1 MPAPDPSPSTPTLRR
16 HRGAA
21 TLLILGLVLGLV
33 PTGCHEQS
41 RAGEPP
47 PAPPPPPVTVA
58 KPVVKEIQEADEFT
72 GRFDAVASVDIRA
85 RVGGTLEEVHFKDGA
100 EVKEGTPLFVIDR
113 RPYQAAYDAAVA
125 AVASIQTRL
134 DFAKLE
140 LERADQ
146 LSRTGAAA
154 GRTLDQ
160 ARQQFLQAQADIVGA
175 RAAVETARLNLDFTE
190 IRAPIS
196 GRIGR
201 KLVTEGNLIDANTT
215 LLTTIVAL
223 DPIHFYFDIDEKSF
237 LSQTRAAGDA
247 IRLAAIPLDTE
258 IAVALADEAEP
269 AHRGRLDFVD
279 NRLDQA
285 TGTLRGR
292 AVLDNRDRL
301 LMPGLFG
308 RIRIPHPGHARTV
321 LVPDEA
327 IAADLDRRTV
337 ITVAADGTVAPRVV
351 VPGPRIDGY
360 RVIRQGLTG
369 DELIV
374 IKGLQR
380 ARPGG
385 KVTPQVTTLPPSR

>member
-1 MPAPDPSPSTPTLRR
+1 MPASVPASLSSPL
-16 HRGAA
+16 A
-21 TLLILGLVLGLV
+21 LGLVAIVALLGLG
-33 PTGCHEQS
+33 GCHDQPQQTGGS
-41 RAGEPP
+41 PS
-47 PAPPPPPVTVA
+47 APPPPPVTVA
-58 KPVVKEIQEADEFT
+58 KPVAKIVQEFDEFT

-85 RVGGTLEEVHFKDGA
+85 RVGGSLDQVHFKDGA
-100 EVKEGTPLFVIDR
+100 EVKEGDLLFVIDQ
-113 RPYQAAYDAAVA
+113 RPFRATLDAAVA

-175 RAAVETARLNLDFTE
+175 KAAVETAKLNLGFTE

-215 LLTTIVAL
+215 LLTSIVAL
-223 DPIHFYFDIDEKSF
+223 DPIDFYFDIDEKSV
-237 LSQTRAAGDA
+237 LNQARAVDDA
-247 IRLAAIPLDTE
+247 SRLTAIPLGTE
-258 IAVALADEAEP
+258 INVALADETQAN
-269 AHRGRLDFVD
+269 HRGRLDFVD
-279 NRLDQA
+279 NRIDQA
-285 TGTLRGR
+285 TGTLRAR
-292 AVLDNRDRL
+292 AVLENPNRL
-301 LMPGLFG
+301 LLPGLFG
-308 RIRIPHPGHARTV
+308 RIRVPRPSHGVTI
-321 LVPDEA
+321 LIPDEA

-337 ITVAADGTVAPRVV
+337 TLIAPDGTASSRAIVL
-351 VPGPRIDGY
+351 GPRIDGY
-360 RVIRQGLTG
+360 RVVRQGLTG
-369 DELIV
+369 EELVV
-374 IKGLQR
+374 IAGIQR

>member
-1 MPAPDPSPSTPTLRR
+1 MPAPEPSSPSRTL
-16 HRGAA
+16 GFAA
-21 TLLILGLVLGLV
+21 AVVAVLALA
-33 PTGCHEQS
+33 GCHDQPQA
-41 RAGEPP
+41 AG
-47 PAPPPPPVTVA
+47 PAPTAPPPPVTVA
-58 KPVVKEIQEADEFT
+58 KPVVKDVQEADEFT

-85 RVGGTLEEVHFKDGA
+85 RVGGTLDQVHFKDGVD
-100 EVKEGTPLFVIDR
+100 VKEGDLLFVIDR
-113 RPYQAAYDAAVA
+113 RPFQATLDAAIA

-134 DFAKLE
+134 DFSKLE

-146 LSRTGAAA
+146 LNRTGAAA

-160 ARQQFLQAQADIVGA
+160 ARQQFLQAQADLVGA
-175 RAAVETARLNLDFTE
+175 RAAVATAQLNLGFTE

-196 GRIGR
+196 GRISR

-247 IRLAAIPLDTE
+247 IRLTAIPLDTE
-258 IAVALADEAEP
+258 VAVALADESHPE
-269 AHRGRLDFVD
+269 HRGRLDFVD

-285 TGTLRGR
+285 TGTLRAR
-292 AVLDNRDRL
+292 AVLNNPNRL

-308 RIRIPHPGHARTV
+308 RIRIPHPGHGSTV

-337 ITVAADGTVAPRVV
+337 VVIAPDGTASSRAV

-374 IKGLQR
+374 VNGLQR

-385 KVTPQVTTLPPSR
+385 KVTPQVTTLPPTR